1 MSNIVYIG
9 TSLDGRIASADGD
22 FGWMEYVPNPDGD
35 DLGFSAFMERIDAV
49 VMGRNT
55 FETLIGFDVGW
66 HYPKPGIILSTTL
79 KSVPGDFAQHVD
91 IASGTPAEI
100 IETAKLKGY
109 EDLYIDGGDTVR
121 RFLKDDLIDEI
132 IITEIPILLGGGPR
146 LFGELDDYLGFELV
160 GTHVYLDNLVK
171 RHYRRKR

>member
-1 MSNIVYIG
+1 MTNIVYIG

-35 DLGFSAFMERIDAV
+35 DLGFSAFMERVDAV
-49 VMGRNT
+49 VMGRST

-66 HYPKPGIILSTTL
+66 HYPKPGLILSTTL
-79 KSVPGDFAQHVD
+79 DSVPDEFSKHVE
-91 IASGTPAEI
+91 ITSGTPAQI
-100 IETAKLKGY
+100 VQFAQSKGY
-109 EDLYIDGGDTVR
+109 ENLYIDGGDTVR

-146 LFGELDDYLGFELV
+146 LFGEHDEHLGFELV